1 MAYLIQRALKHR
13 LRHLILL
20 AMSWC
25 AVTGGVFSGCRGL
38 FTPAVPEPPSGEPV
52 VNHYATLDET
62 FATMKLG
69 IAAKGFGASGWLG
82 AFDQSAYHQEFDDRD
97 LSSFQGACRCP
108 GPDDWAFQ
116 QEQIFYLSFIQVRPG
131 DEYSAAF
138 DPVDWNPDPPAT
150 ASQAFVHRHY
160 RITAHSPNGNDSLI
174 IAIGT
179 ADLTFVFSDGKWL
192 ITHWADRLDSTVGPN
207 PTDSYKL
214 SFGRRRLES
223 TQ

>member
-82 AFDQSAYHQEFDDRD
+82 AFDHEHRPLRLFRNEYPATQSAAASPGFRVSGDRYVGIEKRRQRVIMPR
-97 LSSFQGACRCP
+97 SR
-108 GPDDWAFQ
+108 
-116 QEQIFYLSFIQVRPG
+116 RPLAG
-131 DEYSAAF
+131 GL
-138 DPVDWNPDPPAT
+138 
-150 ASQAFVHRHY
+150 AS
-160 RITAHSPNGNDSLI
+160 N
-174 IAIGT
+174 
-179 ADLTFVFSDGKWL
+179 
-192 ITHWADRLDSTVGPN
+192 
-207 PTDSYKL
+207 
-214 SFGRRRLES
+214 
-223 TQ
+223 